1 MMAWFLF
8 QKVYIFFKFLL
19 VDIFLENDQKKK
31 KVIKDSVVYM
41 LVLVG
46 YNQNTIMIEYL
57 ITKGE
62 TKKLAQFLF
71 ENRCSK
77 VILEISIKYYNMPG
91 FSNHNCIAGIPLIA
105 LMGAGDKGGAPTA
118 PAKSL

>member
-1 MMAWFLF
+1 M
-8 QKVYIFFKFLL
+8 
-19 VDIFLENDQKKK
+19 
-31 KVIKDSVVYM
+31 IKDSVVFM

-77 VILEISIKYYNMPG
+77 VILEISIKY
-91 FSNHNCIAGIPLIA
+91 L
-105 LMGAGDKGGAPTA
+105 
-118 PAKSL
+118 

>member
-1 MMAWFLF
+1 M
-8 QKVYIFFKFLL
+8 
-19 VDIFLENDQKKK
+19 
-31 KVIKDSVVYM
+31 IKDSVVYM

-77 VILEISIKYYNMPG
+77 VILEISIKYYKNSI
-91 FSNHNCIAGIPLIA
+91 FLLN
-105 LMGAGDKGGAPTA
+105 
-118 PAKSL
+118 